1 MSKMNTVPVIV
12 QQTIESMLDKRT
24 PENVKFNN
32 KMVLENIVDV
42 CQTAIRKYDITR
54 K

>member
-12 QQTIESMLDKRT
+12 QQTIESMLDKKT
-24 PENVKFNN
+24 PDNVKFNN
-32 KMVLENIVDV
+32 RVVLENIVEV
-42 CQTAIRKYDITR
+42 CQMAIRKYDSY